1 MIYFPIA
8 AFLTLGMLAGIF
20 SFINIEET
28 ALTTITPLTESQ
40 IYVPQTPQP

>member
-1 MIYFPIA
+1 V
-8 AFLTLGMLAGIF
+8 TVTMLAGIY
-20 SFINIEET
+20 SFITTEKT